1 MLTVRNVSETQ
12 WELVPVKRNT
22 AGVLLAASEGE
33 GSESEGEES
42 EEEESGEEESGEGEG
57 EDE

>member
-1 MLTVRNVSETQ
+1 MGACARQ
-12 WELVPVKRNT
+12 AQHR
-22 AGVLLAASEGE
+22 GCAACGEGE